1 MAFLDNSGDII
12 LDAVLTDT
20 GRLRL
25 AKGDGSFRITQFA
38 FGDDEINYGLYNKNH
53 PSGSAYYD
61 LDILQTPVLEAF
73 TNNTSVL
80 KYQLMSNNR
89 NDLLFLPVLKVNT
102 NQNMAPLYSTLSTY
116 LLASNTTTL
125 NLLPTGSGVYDISN
139 ATSNNG
145 QRFFYLDQGLDS
157 SLTDTSVKLSDSD
170 STLNETQYSI
180 ELNSKLLKLADSS
193 GQLISPTYT
202 DDDGFSTYIVDNS
215 LSNFVTQMAAQPVGS
230 NDNTENT
237 VLAGTRGTR
246 LTFRLQASDQV
257 RINESLFT
265 IMGGQTTIDGD
276 NYYYIDTNV
285 FVRGLTTGVSTTVP
299 LKILQS
305 V

>member
-89 NDLLFLPVLKVNT
+89 NDLLFLPVLRVNT
-102 NQNMAPLYSTLSTY
+102 ERVPLYSTLGTY
-116 LLASNTTTL
+116 ILATDTNTFNLVPSN
-125 NLLPTGSGVYDISN
+125 GVGTYDISN
-139 ATSNNG
+139 ANTTNG
-145 QRFFYLDQGLDS
+145 KRDFYLDQGLES
-157 SLTDTSVKLSDSD
+157 PFTDTAKSLSETD

-215 LSNFVTQMAAQPVGS
+215 LSNFVRQMEPSQIDS
-230 NDNTENT
+230 NSTVETT
-237 VLAGTRGTR
+237 VLSGTLGTQ
-246 LTFRLQASDQV
+246 LSFRLQGSDQI

-265 IMGGQTTIDGD
+265 ILGGQTTLGS
-276 NYYYIDTNV
+276 NPFYYIDTNV

>member
-1 MAFLDNSGDII
+1 
-12 LDAVLTDT
+12 
-20 GRLRL
+20 L

-38 FGDDEINYGLYNKNH
+38 FGDDEINYNLYNKNH

-102 NQNMAPLYSTLSTY
+102 ERVALYSTLSTY
-116 LLASNTTTL
+116 VLATDTNTY
-125 NLLPTGSGVYDISN
+125 NLIPNKDVGTYDISSAN
-139 ATSNNG
+139 TTNG
-145 QRFFYLDQGLDS
+145 KQNFYLDQGLDS
-157 SLTDTSVKLSDSD
+157 SFTDTAKSLSETD

-215 LSNFVTQMAAQPVGS
+215 NSNFVRQMTPSDAGS
-230 NDNTENT
+230 DSTVETT
-237 VLAGTRGTR
+237 VLSGTLGTQ
-246 LTFRLQASDQV
+246 LSFRLQGTDQI

-265 IMGGQTTIDGD
+265 IMGGQITLGSSQF
-276 NYYYIDTNV
+276 NYIDTNV